1 MWTSTAKRPHFKL
14 HLKNLPPIY
23 GGLICTSPI
32 YDPSLLYPFLPN
44 CALGNA
50 HTYLQ
55 LSTGQAVNNL
65 SRIRPS
71 RNLITDTCDGLPPQL
86 RQNFSPHS
94 YGKISPSI
102 SFLHLSTAPIN
113 TTESLNIYLLIRIN
127 GEEEISVLLHICKP
141 QVSNFSGKVCYTTY
155 INIAGHTSGS

>member
-1 MWTSTAKRPHFKL
+1 MWGCVILREWDKFSKTVDKPRITVDNCRNMWTSTAKRPHFKL

-32 YDPSLLYPFLPN
+32 YDPSPLSPFLPN

-71 RNLITDTCDGLPPQL
+71 RDLIMDTCDGLPPQL
-86 RQNFSPHS
+86 RQNFPFHF
-94 YGKISPSI
+94 ISP
-102 SFLHLSTAPIN
+102 
-113 TTESLNIYLLIRIN
+113 LIH
-127 GEEEISVLLHICKP
+127 SP
-141 QVSNFSGKVCYTTY
+141 Y
-155 INIAGHTSGS
+155 